1 MGYTVELMDDALF
14 CKTKA
19 DAEAAASIVATH
31 DEMCPYHVEVHARA
45 IESGP
50 DPGRWY
56 LEIAHFQGDHWHN
69 EDADALW
76 LAIAR
81 HVADGAYIEFLGEGH
96 ERWRVRW
103 QEGRV
108 YEEYVVEVIW
118 EVNKEI
124 TPEPEEVP

>member
-1 MGYTVELMDDALF
+1 MGYTVDLMDDALF
-14 CKTKA
+14 CKSREG
-19 DAEAAASIVATH
+19 AEAAASIVAAH

-45 IESGP
+45 IESGS
-50 DPGRWY
+50 DTGRWY
-56 LEIAHFQGDHWHN
+56 LEIAHFQGDHWYN

-76 LAIAR
+76 LALAP
-81 HVADGAYIEFLGEGH
+81 HVADGAYIEFLGEEH

-108 YEEYVVEVIW
+108 YEEYVAEVIW